1 MNKDAVHVLERTRD
15 GGVGVAKTIRVVGE
29 GQRPK
34 MGDRLRVKFMAM
46 VVAPA
51 ASACLRSHPAATGHS
66 TPMPSRAA
74 PPMPCRPDH
83 PSLTCPLPPI
93 RFAQLDD
100 GKVVASSPGDSTEV
114 TLGMRELYG
123 TGGDLGLVSMRVGER
138 ALISCHSDFAAGHEG
153 AAGVPPDARLTLEV
167 SLLGIVSEE
176 RLLGREVCRTLFGV
190 VALATFALGAF
201 WLEGHFHLER
211 YAR

>member
-1 MNKDAVHVLERTRD
+1 M
-15 GGVGVAKTIRVVGE
+15 
-29 GQRPK
+29 
-34 MGDRLRVKFMAM
+34 
-46 VVAPA
+46 A
-51 ASACLRSHPAATGHS
+51 ASASPRRYALSARVNARRWATGFAS
-66 TPMPSRAA
+66 SLWPWLSRPPPLPASAPIPPPPATPRQCPVALRHPCLAGQTTRPSPC
-74 PPMPCRPDH
+74 PP
-83 PSLTCPLPPI
+83 PPI

>member
-1 MNKDAVHVLERTRD
+1 M
-15 GGVGVAKTIRVVGE
+15 
-29 GQRPK
+29 
-34 MGDRLRVKFMAM
+34 
-46 VVAPA
+46 
-51 ASACLRSHPAATGHS
+51 
-66 TPMPSRAA
+66 
-74 PPMPCRPDH
+74 
-83 PSLTCPLPPI
+83 
-93 RFAQLDD
+93 
-100 GKVVASSPGDSTEV
+100 

-176 RLLGREVCRTLFGV
+176 RLLGREVCRTLFGIV
-190 VALATFALGAF
+190 VLATFALGAF